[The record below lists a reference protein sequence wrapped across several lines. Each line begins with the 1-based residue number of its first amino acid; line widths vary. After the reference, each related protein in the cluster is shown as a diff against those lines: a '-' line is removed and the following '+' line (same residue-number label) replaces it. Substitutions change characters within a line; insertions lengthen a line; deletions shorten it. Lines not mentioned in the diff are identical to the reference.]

1 MVKQMKQSEIENI
14 VSNAK
19 TSSHIAIDVVART
32 ATSVLE
38 EAFKSES
45 YDQDEAL
52 HKLVKEVKDLLFCY
66 KLTEAQAYRLTMLL
80 LWTLGM

>member
-1 MVKQMKQSEIENI
+1 MVKQMKQSEIESI

-19 TSSHIAIDVVART
+19 TSSHIAIDVAART

-38 EAFKSES
+38 ES

-66 KLTEAQAYRLTMLL
+66 KLTESQAYRLTMLL

>member
-1 MVKQMKQSEIENI
+1 MVKQMKQSEIESI
-14 VSNAK
+14 VSNVK
-19 TSSHIAIDVVART
+19 TSSHIAIDVVERT

-38 EAFKSES
+38 EAFQSES